1 LVERGT
7 VVIVV
12 GIDPHKNTHT
22 AVAVDAAA
30 RELAQFTVRARA
42 GGFQRLLVWARALGD
57 ELLFAVEDGR
67 HVSSGL
73 ERFLLG
79 RGEEIVRVPPKLMA
93 EARRNARRRG
103 KSDPID
109 ARAVALAALREPDLP
124 RASLPGIEREIRLL
138 VDHREDLLAQRTAIQ
153 NRLRWHLHDLDSS
166 FAVPPRAL
174 DRLVWLRR
182 VEERLRRFTGSV
194 EAEIALEQVQD
205 CATLTGRINALE
217 RRIATV
223 IAPLAPGL
231 IALQGCGALT
241 AAKVVGEVGGVRRFA
256 SDAKFAMHIGAA
268 PLDASSGR
276 NEHHRLNRSGNR
288 QLNCA
293 IHRIAVTQKRIH
305 EPAKIYLKNKT
316 AAGKTDREALRSLK
330 RHIARKVFM
339 TLEQDELRRI
349 SASGLT

>member
-1 LVERGT
+1 

-22 AVAVDAAA
+22 AVAVDAGA
-30 RELAQFTVRARA
+30 RELAQLTVKARTA
-42 GGFQRLLVWARALGD
+42 GFERLLVWARGLDD

-67 HVSSGL
+67 HVSSHL

-79 RGEEIVRVPPKLMA
+79 RGEQIVRVPPKLMA
-93 EARRNARRRG
+93 QARRNARRRG

-109 ARAVALAALREPDLP
+109 ARAVALAALREPELP

-153 NRLRWHLHDLDSS
+153 NRLRWHLHDLDPA
-166 FAVPPRAL
+166 FEVPSRAL
-174 DRLVWLRR
+174 GRGIWLRR
-182 VEERLRRFTGSV
+182 VQEQLRRFAGRL

-205 CATLTGRINALE
+205 LVELTRRVTALE
-217 RRIATV
+217 RRIAKA

-231 IALQGCGALT
+231 MALQGCGSLT
-241 AAKVVGEVGGVRRFA
+241 AAKVVGEVGGVRRFRT
-256 SDAKFAMHIGAA
+256 DAKFAMHIGAA

-276 NEHHRLNRSGNR
+276 SEHHRVNRSGNR

-293 IHRIAVTQKRIH
+293 VHRIAVTQKRIH
-305 EPAKIYLKNKT
+305 EPAKIYLKNKI
-316 AAGKTDREALRSLK
+316 AAGKTEREALRSLK
-330 RHIARKVFM
+330 RQIARKVFV
-339 TLEQDELRRI
+339 TLQHDELSRL